1 MPEVIAY
8 ETTEVLPEKTAAEIE
23 RMLQEAGVVGV
34 AKTFDQ
40 GKMTAIYFRVETP
53 AGVLPFQLP
62 INVNAIYQLLL
73 NKKKSLPRYRNGELP
88 RDVQVSLHAQAER
101 TAWRIIHW
109 WVKSQL
115 ALIQTQMVCIEE
127 VFLPYMLVAKDTTFF
142 NQLQAGGFKA
152 LAALSEGTNRN
163 RRTEETEDAYQRDRA

>member
-8 ETTEVLPEKTAAEIE
+8 ENTEVSAEKTASEIE

-40 GKMTAIYFRVETP
+40 GKISAIYFRVETP

-62 INVNAIYQLLL
+62 VNINAVYQLMV
-73 NKKKSLPRYRNGELP
+73 NKKKTAQRYRYGELP
-88 RDVQVSLHAQAER
+88 RDVQEQLHAQAER

-127 VFLPYMLVAKDTTFF
+127 VFLPYLLVAKGTTLFG
-142 NQLQAGGFKA
+142 QLQAGGFKA
-152 LAALSEGTNRN
+152 LAPPMG
-163 RRTEETEDAYQRDRA
+163 EDTGRHSG

>member
-1 MPEVIAY
+1 MPDVIAY
-8 ETTEVLPEKTAAEIE
+8 ETTEVAPEKTAAEIE
-23 RMLQEAGVVGV
+23 KMLQQAGVVGV

-62 INVNAIYQLLL
+62 VNVNAVYQLLV
-73 NKKKSLPRYRNGELP
+73 NKKKSLPRYRSYELP

-115 ALIQTQMVCIEE
+115 ALIQTQMVTVEE
-127 VFLPYMLVAKDTTFF
+127 VFLPYMLVAKDTTFYQ
-142 NQLQAGGFKA
+142 QLQADGFKA
-152 LAALSEGTNRN
+152 LAALGEG
-163 RRTEETEDAYQRDRA
+163 AHG

>member
-1 MPEVIAY
+1 VAG
-8 ETTEVLPEKTAAEIE
+8 EKTASEIE
-23 RMLQEAGVVGV
+23 WMLQEAGVVGV
-34 AKTFDQ
+34 AKPFDQ

-62 INVNAIYQLLL
+62 INVNAVYQLLVT
-73 NKKKSLPRYRNGELP
+73 KKKSLPRYRYREIP
-88 RDVQVSLHAQAER
+88 RDVQVRLHAQAER

-115 ALIQTQMVCIEE
+115 ELIQTQMVCIEE

-142 NQLQAGGFKA
+142 GKLQAGGFKA
-152 LAALSEGTNRN
+152 LAALNDGADQN
-163 RRTEETEDAYQRDRA
+163 RRIVDTG